1 MVAAAV
7 LLDGGLALG
16 ALFRVG
22 VDPVGRLGV
31 VITLLDPLA
40 DEGALDWVVPVLG
53 AGEAEGV
60 ATLALHRAAVH
71 VADPSRVIAVGRRA
85 PAHQPVA
92 LQFK

>member
-22 VDPVGRLGV
+22 IDPVGRLGV

-40 DEGALDWVVPVLG
+40 DEGALHRVVPVLG
-53 AGEAEGV
+53 AGEAKRV
-60 ATLALHRAAVH
+60 AALALDRAAVH
-71 VADPSRVIAVGRRA
+71 VADPRRVVAVGRRA
-85 PAHQPVA
+85 PAHQAVA
-92 LQFK
+92 L